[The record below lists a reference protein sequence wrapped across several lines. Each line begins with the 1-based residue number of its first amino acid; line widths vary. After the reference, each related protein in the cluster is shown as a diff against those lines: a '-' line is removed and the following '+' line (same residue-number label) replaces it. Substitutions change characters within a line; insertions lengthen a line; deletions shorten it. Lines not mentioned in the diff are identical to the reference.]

1 MYELDKET
9 LRREILACVREIPY
23 GEVATYG
30 DIAKLVGAANYAR
43 YVGFVLKLCDDAGV
57 PWHRVVRA
65 DGRLASSNKVLQ
77 TDRLRA
83 EGVEAV
89 ENRVDLNRYRWLN
102 L

>member
-1 MYELDKET
+1 MHELEKNA
-9 LRREILACVREIPY
+9 LRDEILDCVREIPR

-30 DIAKLVGAANYAR
+30 DIAKLVGVPNYAR
-43 YVGFVLKLCDDAGV
+43 YVGFVLKRCDDSEV

-65 DGRLASSNKVLQ
+65 DGKLASGNKDLQ
-77 TDRLRA
+77 TNLLRA

-89 ENRVDLNRYRWLN
+89 EHRVDLNRCRWLI